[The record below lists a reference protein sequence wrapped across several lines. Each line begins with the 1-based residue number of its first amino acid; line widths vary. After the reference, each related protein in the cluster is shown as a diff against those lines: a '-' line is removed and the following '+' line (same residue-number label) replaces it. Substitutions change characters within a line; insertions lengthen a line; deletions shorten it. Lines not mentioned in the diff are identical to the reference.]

1 MSVQKLLQDAKA
13 ASAAMGRANSA
24 AKNQALESIASELES
39 SSQLII
45 AANQLD
51 MTAAETNGVSLA
63 LQDRIAS

>member
-24 AKNQALESIASELES
+24 AKNQALENIASELES

-51 MTAAETNGVSLA
+51 MTAA
-63 LQDRIAS
+63 